1 MRNVNK
7 NKKIKR
13 RTVGGDKRFHQRYLA
28 KERTNIPKDLKDLVR
43 ANKK

>member
-1 MRNVNK
+1 MKIRNVNK
-7 NKKIKR
+7 KKK